1 MEEVQS
7 KNGLQ
12 YSCRLKHSE
21 GSLKFFLP
29 YWDRLPRSITPIRNG
44 LQRMGKLVTWW
55 PEVGNRFFLVALS
68 LFVLSCNCAILRVK
82 WKAYSPPRF
91 SRYRWLS
98 LTISLPPPPYKFLW
112 IMCWVGRREVISPL
126 CSLSLS
132 IPATALAVKP
142 CMEWLNLPLIT
153 SPHIPPNGA
162 NSRCFSFTFSLY
174 SAIATSALHTPK
186 VSAWSFLR
194 SIPLWKLSILVLI
207 FHPSNPSTSS
217 TKNLRFR

>member
-1 MEEVQS
+1 MDYSIAVGSKTVKEVCSFFAILGPAASKYNSDQERTA
-7 KNGLQ
+7 KNG
-12 YSCRLKHSE
+12 E
-21 GSLKFFLP
+21 
-29 YWDRLPRSITPIRNG
+29 
-44 LQRMGKLVTWW
+44 KLVTWW

-98 LTISLPPPPYKFLW
+98 LTISPPPPPPYKFLW

-126 CSLSLS
+126 CSLSLYPS
-132 IPATALAVKP
+132 HCLAVKP
-142 CMEWLNLPLIT
+142 CMECMVKSATHLPLIYLQMARIPDVFL
-153 SPHIPPNGA
+153 SPFLSILRLPPLL
-162 NSRCFSFTFSLY
+162 FTPRKF
-174 SAIATSALHTPK
+174 LHGH
-186 VSAWSFLR
+186 FCGL
-194 SIPLWKLSILVLI
+194 PLWKLSILVLI